1 MSSDLPKPWLPFV
14 IAGCLNRDYILPI
27 SGPPQIDVLGG
38 NLTYAAV
45 GLHLWGGTAGLVARV
60 GENFPMEELIHFQS
74 LGFDL
79 SGIKVHPD
87 SMDLRRFMVHV
98 DSANTKF
105 ENPVQHFADRDLPF
119 PAALMGYR
127 QKTKQIDSQTTPL
140 NQSIRYSDVP
150 EAYLEAMAVHICPID
165 YLSHLILPSIFKQGQ
180 ASTIT
185 LSPSPGTMT
194 PSFWEEIPGLLS
206 DLTAFIT
213 EERDVRNLFQGRKA
227 DLWEMAEVLGAH
239 GPEYIVIHTTS
250 LGYYL
255 YDRVSGKRWVIP
267 DYRTTVVDPTG
278 GTDAFGGAFLAGYR
292 KDFDPVE
299 AAVMG
304 SIAASM
310 VVEGSGVFY
319 ALDALPELKEAR
331 TDALWELVREI

>member
-60 GENFPMEELIHFQS
+60 GENFPMEELVQFHS

-79 SGIKVHPD
+79 SGVKVHPD

-105 ENPVQHFADRDLPF
+105 ENPVHHFADRGLPF
-119 PAALMGYR
+119 PAELMGYHH
-127 QKTKQIDSQTTPL
+127 KMAQIDSHTTPL
-140 NQSIRYSDVP
+140 KHSIHFSDVP
-150 EAYLEAMAVHICPID
+150 EAYLEVMAVHICPID

-213 EERDVRNLFQGRKA
+213 EEQDVRNLFQGRKA
-227 DLWEMAEVLGAH
+227 DLWEMAEVLGTY
-239 GPEYIVIHTTS
+239 GPEYILIRTNS
-250 LGYYL
+250 LGCYL

-278 GTDAFGGAFLAGYR
+278 GTDAFAGAFLVGYR
-292 KDFDPVE
+292 QDYDPVE

-331 TDALWELVREI
+331 RDALRELVREI

>member
-1 MSSDLPKPWLPFV
+1 
-14 IAGCLNRDYILPI
+14 
-27 SGPPQIDVLGG
+27 
-38 NLTYAAV
+38 
-45 GLHLWGGTAGLVARV
+45 
-60 GENFPMEELIHFQS
+60 
-74 LGFDL
+74 
-79 SGIKVHPD
+79 
-87 SMDLRRFMVHV
+87 
-98 DSANTKF
+98 
-105 ENPVQHFADRDLPF
+105 
-119 PAALMGYR
+119 
-127 QKTKQIDSQTTPL
+127 
-140 NQSIRYSDVP
+140 
-150 EAYLEAMAVHICPID
+150 
-165 YLSHLILPSIFKQGQ
+165 
-180 ASTIT
+180 
-185 LSPSPGTMT
+185 MT

-213 EERDVRNLFQGRKA
+213 EERDVRNLFQGRKT
-227 DLWEMAEVLGAH
+227 DLWEIAEVLGAH

-292 KDFDPVE
+292 KDFNPVE

-331 TDALWELVREI
+331 RDALRVLIREI